1 MTFFRIQPAAR
12 DTADLLDESTWESRN
27 WNDEWAPARHGV
39 SVCGSIDEL
48 VSYFRTASGW
58 IDTDCVL
65 VELDGHYSHDDDE
78 DAHAGALL
86 VCPTRIVS
94 VTPVSDEL
102 IDRIY
107 A

>member
-27 WNDEWAPARHGV
+27 WNDEWAPTRHGV
-39 SVCGSIDEL
+39 SVCGSIDDL
-48 VSYFRTASGW
+48 VGYFRVAGGW
-58 IDTDCVL
+58 IDDCVL
-65 VELDGHYSHDDDE
+65 VELDGYYSHDDDE
-78 DAHAGALL
+78 DAANGALL
-86 VCPTRIVS
+86 VCPTAIIS

-102 IDRIY
+102 IARIY